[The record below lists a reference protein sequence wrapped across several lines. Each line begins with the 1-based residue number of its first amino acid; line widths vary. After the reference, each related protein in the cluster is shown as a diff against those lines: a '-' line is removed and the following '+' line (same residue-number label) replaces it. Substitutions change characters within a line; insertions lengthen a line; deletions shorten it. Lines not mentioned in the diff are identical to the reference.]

1 MENRKSELNNL
12 LYMKVAE
19 AYELS
24 KSSALADKI
33 WQFKNP
39 NESIDHKNQE
49 YISWINSLH
58 IFLEGVHDACLDD
71 LYVVFEMKTPISNK
85 AIDVILLGNI
95 TDYLKNKKGVNSKKG
110 VLIVELKQWCE
121 IFPCKYER
129 KGKVYIDTNKVCISE
144 KDKRRHPLRQLSIY
158 ENNLKNHHSGIQKAN
173 EPCIDIIF
181 GKLAYL
187 HNFYEKEKLYTGEY
201 EKYESYKKH
210 IYGGGDEEKKRL
222 VKNLK
227 LCFINDSDDEL
238 LEILNDYEAIMG
250 DDGLAGLKKA
260 YKNQATYTMMQDQQ
274 EITDFVSEHLKRQ
287 KQNPHKE
294 IIVISGG
301 PGTGKTIAGI
311 RFILEY
317 VSIFNNGRNDNKV
330 IFCLPKSKT
339 VKAMFDAACSVDDE
353 NENEYCCY
361 LDDIGYNQNLV
372 VVDEAHR
379 ILDLEKKLNKVF
391 NKGTK
396 LLVLLQ
402 DDHQLVRPG
411 EQGTFSRFKDYASR
425 NNIEFSPSDENQKK
439 TLTLIDEKRCDPALY
454 DGLIKLLYDDK
465 HPLTKPIDCVH
476 VFNNLSDL
484 MSWRDNLAKESR
496 TKYVF
501 PFAWP
506 WTSRKDSDKKDDNKK
521 DDNKK
526 DVFIKGEGFSRY
538 WNPADTDDQVVWLN
552 DNKDDRVA
560 CIYTSQ
566 GLDMDNVALV
576 WWDDL
581 SWDPSTNNWVIDHQK
596 LEDSPFKKLQKNPN
610 ADQWV
615 LKEKKGKEEKIVA
628 VVSRDELDMLI
639 KNTYYVLLSRPR
651 KQLGIWFHDKTTKE
665 HVLEVWGIASE

>member
-1 MENRKSELNNL
+1 MEKQKSELNNL

-39 NESIDHKNQE
+39 NESIDHNNKE
-49 YISWINSLH
+49 YISWINSLP
-58 IFLEGVHDACLDD
+58 IFLECVHDANLDD

-121 IFPCKYER
+121 IFPCKYEIN
-129 KGKVYIDTNKVCISE
+129 GEEHIDRNNVDITGQN
-144 KDKRRHPLRQLSIY
+144 DKRRHPLRQLSIY
-158 ENNLKNHHSGIQKAN
+158 EKNLKNHHSGIQKAN

-187 HNFYEKEKLYTGEY
+187 HNFNDPKKLYTGEY
-201 EKYESYKKH
+201 NKYKKLGKKH

-227 LCFINDSDDEL
+227 LCFINGSDDEL
-238 LEILNDYEAIMG
+238 LEILNDYEAVMG
-250 DDGLAGLKKA
+250 DEGLAGLEKA
-260 YKNQATYTMMQDQQ
+260 YQNQATYTMMQDQQ

-339 VKAMFDAACSVDDE
+339 VKAVFDAACSVD

-361 LDDIGYNQNLV
+361 LDEIAENQNLV

-379 ILDLEKKLNKVF
+379 ILDLEEKLNTVF

-396 LLVLLQ
+396 LLILLQ

-454 DGLIKLLYDDK
+454 DGLIKLLYDDM

-506 WTSRKDSDKKDDNKK
+506 WTSRNDSS
-521 DDNKK
+521 KK
-526 DVFIKGEGFSRY
+526 DVEIREEKFEKQ
-538 WNPADTDDQVVWLN
+538 WNPSDTDDQVFWLN

-581 SWDPSTNNWVIDHQK
+581 RWDPNTNNWVVDHKKLKDYEFEK
-596 LEDSPFKKLQKNPN
+596 LENNTHANHWISKDDYGN
-610 ADQWV
+610 V
-615 LKEKKGKEEKIVA
+615 IV
-628 VVSRDELDMLI
+628 VTRDELDMLI

-651 KQLGIWFHDKTTKE
+651 KQLGIWFHDKATKE